1 MIVENRKTKKQIK
14 FMIRNGDFLTAIGIL
29 ASVYK
34 TNRERIRYNIF
45 GEKISNDFDYWW
57 EKETPKNES

>member
-1 MIVENRKTKKQIK
+1 
-14 FMIRNGDFLTAIGIL
+14 MIRNGDFLTAIGIL